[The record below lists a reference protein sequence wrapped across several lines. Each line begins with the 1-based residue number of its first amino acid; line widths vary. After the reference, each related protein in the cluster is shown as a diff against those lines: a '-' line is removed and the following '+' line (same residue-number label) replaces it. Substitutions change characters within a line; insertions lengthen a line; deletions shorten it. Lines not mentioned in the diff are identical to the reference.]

1 MITFFNQKS
10 NRIGS
15 TAGGLCKKS
24 RANLKNRGHDWRF
37 FMLSFE
43 KTFRKKG
50 KEFLEKHGIS
60 VSFETLTDV
69 IINREGTGMCPVE
82 RKVLDID
89 DVEQSFRLLVK
100 NSTKCNKSIKMKQTE
115 SGLLYFY
122 DLY

>member
-1 MITFFNQKS
+1 MELFYV
-10 NRIGS
+10 
-15 TAGGLCKKS
+15 
-24 RANLKNRGHDWRF
+24 
-37 FMLSFE
+37 E
-43 KTFRKKG
+43 FRENFSEKG
-50 KEFLEKHGIS
+50 KEFLEKHGVS

-115 SGLLYFY
+115 NGLLYFY

>member
-1 MITFFNQKS
+1 
-10 NRIGS
+10 
-15 TAGGLCKKS
+15 
-24 RANLKNRGHDWRF
+24 
-37 FMLSFE
+37 MLSFE

-50 KEFLEKHGIS
+50 KEFLEKQGIS

-69 IINREGTGMCPVE
+69 FINREGTGMCPVE

-115 SGLLYFY
+115 NGLLYFY

>member
-1 MITFFNQKS
+1 MEIFYVEFRENFSEKRK
-10 NRIGS
+10 RI
-15 TAGGLCKKS
+15 S
-24 RANLKNRGHDWRF
+24 RKAWDLR
-37 FMLSFE
+37 
-43 KTFRKKG
+43 
-50 KEFLEKHGIS
+50 I
-60 VSFETLTDV
+60 FETLTDV

-115 SGLLYFY
+115 NGLLYFY